1 VLFSEL
7 YELLPCF
14 QRSQAHKPLGS
25 MRGQLPKVA
34 DPRRGFDDEA
44 RVCSR
49 LMDLRI
55 ESNKQKSWL
64 NEVWI
69 NPQQRCLEFT
79 YSRRRH

>member
-1 VLFSEL
+1 MGAETVLLSEL

-14 QRSQAHKPLGS
+14 QRSQAYKPLRY

-34 DPRRGFDDEA
+34 DPRRAFDDEA
-44 RVCSR
+44 CVCSR

-55 ESNKQKSWL
+55 ESNIQKSWL

-69 NPQQRCLEFT
+69 NSLQRYC
-79 YSRRRH
+79 SPVD